1 MIDEKNLEDLSLR
14 TYYVPEKSDLV
25 IQLNIS
31 EMCQNDYADV
41 LQDLSD
47 INELHDDN
55 NKITELC
62 NRSINLLDILN
73 NFTTNVS
80 FEYHN

>member
-1 MIDEKNLEDLSLR
+1 MIDEKNLEGLSLR